1 MSKPLISDGPAAV
14 RAADALL
21 REHPDALVC
30 GLAGN
35 GLIVPVPK
43 AVGLWGQGAIEGRAL
58 IDGVVAADR
67 DAVVTTWLAA
77 RREGAAEGKVRLLNR
92 PSRWVTLHFLDL
104 REDHDVLLG
113 ILIPGEEVTGD
124 GREPEVELEPAK
136 PRFATI
142 TEDEAGHVLDIDDAF
157 TQMFGYTA
165 AELIGNHVLDQ
176 IHPDEQGRA
185 VEGWLAMLSTRRAQQ
200 TRLRRRRKDGTW
212 VWVDTTLHNN
222 LNQPDR
228 NYVMVEIIDASAEMA
243 AQEALQEREE
253 LLRRLTDAM
262 PVGMLHVDSERKVVY
277 HNARLTEML
286 YGQAAA
292 DPDAG
297 PAPA

>member
-1 MSKPLISDGPAAV
+1 MQTPFIQDGQATTRAV
-14 RAADALL
+14 EALL

-67 DAVVTTWLAA
+67 ETVIKTWLAA
-77 RREGAAEGKVRLLNR
+77 RAEGAAEGKVRLLNH

-113 ILIPGEEVTGD
+113 ILIPGEDVRGEQEAP
-124 GREPEVELEPAK
+124 EPEVEPAK

-142 TEDEAGHVLDIDDAF
+142 TEDEAGHVLDVDDAF

-165 AELIGNHVLDQ
+165 EELIGKQVLDQ

-185 VEGWLAMLSTRRAQQ
+185 VEGWLAMLSTRRVQQ
-200 TRLRRRRKDGTW
+200 QRVRRRRKDGSW
-212 VWVDTTLHNN
+212 VWVDTTLHNF
-222 LNQPDR
+222 LNHPDR

-253 LLRRLTDAM
+253 LLRTLTDAM
-262 PVGMLHVDSERKVVY
+262 PVGMLHVDSERKLVY
-277 HNARLTEML
+277 HNARLLHIL
-286 YGQAAA
+286 YDTAPG
-292 DPDAG
+292 AG
-297 PAPA
+297 P